1 MQAMKNDI
9 TQKKAS
15 YPTELTEMQRRFCE
29 YLIMNEGR
37 TTRKDA
43 AIKAGYAEGSA
54 AQEAAGLIQNPKI
67 LKYLQTRSNE
77 INRSFTVTKNN
88 YVRRQQVLS
97 QTLVDQGKIEKAL
110 GFENLIGKA
119 TGQFVDIHLHGNIND
134 ISKADKLD
142 EIKRIR
148 ELQKERLAAM
158 KEITIEPDEEPEEIL
173 KTGETAESIE
183 SIESIDTKKIKKTI
197 N

>member
-1 MQAMKNDI
+1 MKQDLVE
-9 TQKKAS
+9 KKAA
-15 YPTELTEMQRRFCE
+15 YPTELTEMERRFCE

-37 TTRKDA
+37 TTRKEA
-43 AIKAGYAEGSA
+43 AIKAGYAEKYA
-54 AQEAAGLIQNPKI
+54 IQQAHILISKPKI
-67 LKYLQTRSNE
+67 QKYLQARSNE

-119 TGQFVDIHLHGNIND
+119 TGQFVDIHLHGNLND
-134 ISKADKLD
+134 ITKEEKLQ

-148 ELQKERLAAM
+148 ELQKDRIEAA
-158 KEITIEPDEEPEEIL
+158 KEITIEPEEEIKNESSSSL
-173 KTGETAESIE
+173 KH
-183 SIESIDTKKIKKTI
+183 KKSGKQSVH
-197 N
+197 

>member
-1 MQAMKNDI
+1 MYITSMKQDI
-9 TQKKAS
+9 VQKKAA

-37 TTRKDA
+37 TTRKEA
-43 AIKAGYAEGSA
+43 AIKAGYAEKSA

-67 LKYLQTRSNE
+67 QRYLQTRSNE
-77 INRSFTVTKNN
+77 VNRSFTVTKNN

-119 TGQFVDIHLHGNIND
+119 TGQFMDIHIHGNLND
-134 ISKADKLD
+134 ITKAEKLE
-142 EIKRIR
+142 EIKRIKD
-148 ELQKERLAAM
+148 LQKDRIEAA
-158 KEITIEPDEEPEEIL
+158 KEITIEPEKVDEQTELEKLGEKVL
-173 KTGETAESIE
+173 K
-183 SIESIDTKKIKKTI
+183 KLKKTTV

>member
-1 MQAMKNDI
+1 MYITSMKQDI
-9 TQKKAS
+9 VEKKAA

-37 TTRKDA
+37 TTRKEA
-43 AIKAGYAEGSA
+43 AIKAGYAEKSA

-67 LKYLQTRSNE
+67 QRYLQTRSNE
-77 INRSFTVTKNN
+77 VNRSFTVTKNN

-119 TGQFVDIHLHGNIND
+119 TGQFMDIHIHGNLND
-134 ISKADKLD
+134 ITKAEKLE
-142 EIKRIR
+142 EIKRIKD
-148 ELQKERLAAM
+148 LQKERLA
-158 KEITIEPDEEPEEIL
+158 L
-173 KTGETAESIE
+173 SNES
-183 SIESIDTKKIKKTI
+183 SLSSSHTKLEKQNAPKK
-197 N
+197 

>member
-1 MQAMKNDI
+1 MTKEVV
-9 TQKKAS
+9 QKKAA

-37 TTRKDA
+37 TTRKEA
-43 AIKAGYAEGSA
+43 AIKAGYAENSA
-54 AQEAAGLIQNPKI
+54 AVEGSRLMQNPTVQR
-67 LKYLQTRSNE
+67 YLQTRSNE
-77 INRSFTVTKNN
+77 VNRSFTVTKNN

-119 TGQFVDIHLHGNIND
+119 TGQFMDIHIHGNLND
-134 ISKADKLD
+134 ITKAEKIE
-142 EIKRIR
+142 EINRIKT
-148 ELQKERLAAM
+148 LQKDRIEAA
-158 KEITIEPDEEPEEIL
+158 KEITVEPEE
-173 KTGETAESIE
+173 TESEKLGDKI
-183 SIESIDTKKIKKTI
+183 IKKLKKTTV

>member
-173 KTGETAESIE
+173 KTGKTAE

>member
-1 MQAMKNDI
+1 MTKDI
-9 TQKKAS
+9 VQKKAA

-43 AIKAGYAEGSA
+43 AIKAGYAEKSA

-67 LKYLQTRSNE
+67 LKYLQARSNE

-88 YVRRQQVLS
+88 YVRRQQILS

-134 ISKADKLD
+134 ITKAEKLE
-142 EIKRIR
+142 EIKRIK
-148 ELQKERLAAM
+148 ELQKDRLAAM
-158 KEITIEPDEEPEEIL
+158 KEITVEPDETNEVSSSSEH
-173 KTGETAESIE
+173 
-183 SIESIDTKKIKKTI
+183 KKSEKQTSPKK
-197 N
+197 

>member
-9 TQKKAS
+9 TQKKAA
-15 YPTELTEMQRRFCE
+15 YPTELTEMQRRFCD

-67 LKYLQTRSNE
+67 LKYLQARSNE

-134 ISKADKLD
+134 ITKAEKLD

-158 KEITIEPDEEPEEIL
+158 KEITIEPEEIEEEINEAL
-173 KTGETAESIE
+173 SSSEH
-183 SIESIDTKKIKKTI
+183 KKSGKR
-197 N
+197 NVH

>member
-1 MQAMKNDI
+1 MTKDI
-9 TQKKAS
+9 VQKKAA

-43 AIKAGYAEGSA
+43 AIKAGYAEKSA

-134 ISKADKLD
+134 ITKAEKIE
-142 EIKRIR
+142 EIKRIK
-148 ELQKERLAAM
+148 ELQKDRLAAM
-158 KEITIEPDEEPEEIL
+158 KEIAVKQDETSEVSSSSEH
-173 KTGETAESIE
+173 
-183 SIESIDTKKIKKTI
+183 TKSEKQ
-197 N
+197 NVH